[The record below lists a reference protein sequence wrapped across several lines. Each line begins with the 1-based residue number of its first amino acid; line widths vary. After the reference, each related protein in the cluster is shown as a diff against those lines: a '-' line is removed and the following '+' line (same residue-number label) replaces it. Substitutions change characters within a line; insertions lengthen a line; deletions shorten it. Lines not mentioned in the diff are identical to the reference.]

1 MFGFLPPHVD
11 KSLTNMLIYTAF
23 PVEIKFDSKGV
34 LKSDWQRV
42 KYNLIQWVKYI
53 FILGLYCS
61 VLHAYNYEPYPNE
74 EGPMLQDIKLA
85 TLSSPRQLVNNIGGA
100 GTYIFVCSKGSH
112 ISLLCSDCYVHHTL
126 PPCTV
131 LFQILLT
138 TFGFGLNFLTS
149 LAGVQQIQ
157 MMLNPIFESTSPSDF
172 WGRRWNMVGKH
183 VCLL

>member
-1 MFGFLPPHVD
+1 
-11 KSLTNMLIYTAF
+11 MLIYTSF

-42 KYNLIQWVKYI
+42 MYNLIHWVKYI

-61 VLHAYNYEPYPNE
+61 MLQAYSYEPYPNE
-74 EGPMLQDIKLA
+74 EGHMLRDIKFA
-85 TLSSPRQLVNNIGGA
+85 TIFSSRQLVNNITGA
-100 GTYIFVCSKGSH
+100 STYMVYVQKAVANHRIALTSH
-112 ISLLCSDCYVHHTL
+112 VHHTL
-126 PPCTV
+126 PAPV

-183 VCLL
+183 CLFV